1 MSIKEDLGGM
11 LPPGLADAALNI
23 PGLGAILQLF
33 LNKLGFDVGSMMSL
47 YLLLFGLWQGAQYT
61 YGLGHRYLLDH
72 GTAAIRINDDDD
84 LYAHFISWISAQRMT
99 AISRDLVAS
108 SRKPKAR
115 SDDSDDEDSDDEDD
129 DEALG
134 ESGIF
139 NYDKWTGTNPVY
151 YEPNLGDDSFT
162 HDGHY
167 FQFKKDSQEN
177 KYAERIDYFIV
188 IRCMGRSTKPIK
200 DLIAHVKEWSANRTK
215 TVTNIHRADAR
226 HGGYWECQAQRPS
239 RPTSTVTL
247 DISQKARI
255 IADINEYL
263 HPATARWYAARGIP
277 HRRGYLFH
285 GPPGTGKTSLSFALA
300 GVFGLKIYCASLSE
314 RNMGES
320 DLASLFS
327 MLPSRCIVLLEDI
340 DSAGIQRDKGV
351 TAAEPEAGTESVSDA
366 VAESES
372 PSSEQHPQQED
383 KSDKKSDNMIKIE
396 KNKSFHRKLT
406 QSLRSRKLPKTDSET
421 TTLVSTK
428 DEIPASPT
436 TKQPPSIQTKTP
448 NPIPSPPPEP
458 PSEETKSKITLA
470 GLLNIIDGAASNE
483 GRVLIM
489 TTNYP
494 EKLDSALIRPGRV
507 DLQIK
512 FTLATRDQ
520 MQEIFRRMYSN
531 EADVAMKP
539 KNADKTLTA
548 ATGKKNKKK
557 TTQLQLQQA
566 SKAGVA
572 AGITVP
578 SRPSFV
584 TLDPERLNAM
594 AKQFADSLPEDTFS
608 PAEIQGYLLM
618 RKTDPE
624 GALSGVQEWKEAL
637 MEAKKKGKKVVEIK

>member
-1 MSIKEDLGGM
+1 MAIKEDLEGM

-23 PGLGAILQLF
+23 PGLGAVLQLF
-33 LNKLGFDVGSMMSL
+33 LNKLGFDVGSTMSL
-47 YLLLFGLWQGAQYT
+47 YLLLFGLWQGAQYM
-61 YGLGHRYLLDH
+61 YGLGHGYLLDH

-115 SDDSDDEDSDDEDD
+115 SDDSDDGDSDEEDD

-188 IRCMGRSTKPIK
+188 IRCMGRSTQPIK
-200 DLIAHVKEWSANRTK
+200 NLIAHVKEWSANRTK

-239 RPTSTVTL
+239 RPISTVTL
-247 DISQKARI
+247 DISQKERI

-300 GVFGLKIYCASLSE
+300 GVFGLRVYCASLSE

-340 DSAGIQRDKGV
+340 DSAGIQRDKG
-351 TAAEPEAGTESVSDA
+351 
-366 VAESES
+366 
-372 PSSEQHPQQED
+372 ED
-383 KSDKKSDNMIKIE
+383 KSDKKADDMIKIE
-396 KNKSFHRKLT
+396 KNKSFRRKLT
-406 QSLRSRKLPKTDSET
+406 QSLRTRKTPKTDSET

-436 TKQPPSIQTKTP
+436 TQQQQPQQTPSIQTKTST
-448 NPIPSPPPEP
+448 PSPPPEP
-458 PSEETKSKITLA
+458 PSEDTKSKISLA

-512 FTLATRDQ
+512 FTLATREQ

-531 EADVAMKP
+531 DADVVMKP
-539 KNADKTLTA
+539 KNTNKTPTA
-548 ATGKKNKKK
+548 AGVKKK
-557 TTQLQLQQA
+557 KQQHA

-572 AGITVP
+572 GGITVP
-578 SRPSFV
+578 LRPSFV
-584 TLDPERLNAM
+584 TLDPKRLNAM
-594 AKQFADSLPEDTFS
+594 AKQFAESLPEDTFS